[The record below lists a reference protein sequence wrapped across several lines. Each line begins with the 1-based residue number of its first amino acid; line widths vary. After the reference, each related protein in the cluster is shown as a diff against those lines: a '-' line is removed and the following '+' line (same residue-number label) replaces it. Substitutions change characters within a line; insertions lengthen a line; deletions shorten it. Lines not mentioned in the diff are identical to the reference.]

1 MYPKPPPPEDV
12 FDGLLHGTSERP
24 LLVSIQPFSPSNFK
38 ALVRVGFASYWFAPR
53 SDAKFI
59 DRPKTTKRPESSE
72 AAFID
77 GSTNDEST
85 APSFNFGGSQT
96 NNSSKSTGSSL
107 FGGNQTQ
114 SSSNATENQKM
125 LRLRCT
131 NKNCKAKLVLY
142 CSNTDKYDS
151 MFFQQNFEV
160 SENRDSEL
168 HKRSCNVPD
177 AWESL
182 ASVFINYYNLI
193 NRAKTVKMSQ
203 KDVRKSVIKMLN
215 MSATR
220 AASILTERK
229 MATLCKLACEYE
241 KKLNMKKP
249 VDQEARIPAHLE
261 YLSGNI

>member
-1 MYPKPPPPEDV
+1 MPFLHSRFYIAFISRIDTKRTLRNSNLEKETEMSKIMYPKPPPPEDV

-160 SENRDSEL
+160 SE
-168 HKRSCNVPD
+168 
-177 AWESL
+177 
-182 ASVFINYYNLI
+182 
-193 NRAKTVKMSQ
+193 
-203 KDVRKSVIKMLN
+203 KSFP
-215 MSATR
+215 T
-220 AASILTERK
+220 
-229 MATLCKLACEYE
+229 
-241 KKLNMKKP
+241 
-249 VDQEARIPAHLE
+249 DFFF
-261 YLSGNI
+261 